1 MSSLAWQIEAFL
13 RSFPNQIVFAG
24 SHVQPITGTRPLP
37 VPPPISGRPRPVL
50 GRPHA
55 GGSDGSDRQG
65 LLSHASQLLERAR
78 LSAEA
83 GDIEEAAQTILQ
95 SLDCERRAGG
105 LGPQVLQLIKPR

>member
-1 MSSLAWQIEAFL
+1 MSSLGWQIEAFL
-13 RSFPNQIVFAG
+13 RSSPNPIVFAG
-24 SHVQPITGTRPLP
+24 SHVQPIIGTRPVP
-37 VPPPISGRPRPVL
+37 VPPPISGRPRPLL
-50 GRPHA
+50 GRQHPSA
-55 GGSDGSDRQG
+55 SDGSDRQG
-65 LLSHASQLLERAR
+65 LLSHATQLLERAR